1 MFENNK
7 PITTPPSQPRSR
19 SLFWPIILIGLGV
32 LFLLNN
38 LGIVSWNTW
47 NLIWRFWPLVLVAV
61 GLDLLIGGRSA
72 LGAILS
78 ALVALALVAA
88 IAVGVFFADQLPV
101 LSRFNAEDD
110 WQTAQVEYALDPD
123 FQSAE
128 VYIDWTSLPGQLS
141 ALEDDAYLI
150 QGELAYQGEL
160 EFNVDDLGSTAAVTL
175 DSYWNGSWTGFTTSP
190 NTKWDIGLTPEI
202 PLDLTLDSG
211 SGSCNFDLSGL
222 LLEKLFVDSGSG
234 SISLSLP
241 AEQSF
246 SFKLDSGS
254 GSLRID
260 IPEDTGMRVR
270 LDSGSGSFNPGNDFH
285 QVSGERNDDGIWE
298 SDNYDRADYTIEMT
312 IDQGSGSITFRLV
325 PLNIR

>member
-1 MFENNK
+1 MSENI
-7 PITTPPSQPRSR
+7 PSTPLPPRRPRSR
-19 SLFWPIILIGLGV
+19 SLFWPILLIALGV

-38 LGIVSWNTW
+38 LGIVAWSSW
-47 NLIWRFWPLVLVAV
+47 NLIWRLWPLVLVAI

-88 IAVGVFFADQLPV
+88 ITISAFFADQLPF
-101 LSRFNAEDD
+101 LSRYDVANA

-160 EFNVDDLGSTAAVTL
+160 EFKVDDLGSSAAVTL
-175 DSYWNGSWTGFTTSP
+175 DSYWTGNWTGFTTSP

-234 SISLSLP
+234 SINMSLP

-246 SFKLDSGS
+246 SFTLDSGS

-270 LDSGSGSFNPGNDFH
+270 LDSGSGSFNPGNDF
-285 QVSGERNDDGIWE
+285 QLVSGERQDDGIWE
-298 SDNYDRADYTIEMT
+298 SDNYDTAEFTIEME
-312 IDQGSGSITFRLV
+312 IEQGSGSISFR
-325 PLNIR
+325 